1 MTIMPLARP
10 PPLAWPF
17 WAGFSDPAF
26 PHVNQDV
33 GSKVIGERSC
43 MVVHVH
49 QSDAVESASGD
60 VEFEI
65 GGLVE
70 CRTLREA
77 TELIGV
83 THRFRRVPAKLQH
96 YLTTH
101 LSQFHL
107 SRACNIYPS
116 YS

>member
-1 MTIMPLARP
+1 
-10 PPLAWPF
+10 
-17 WAGFSDPAF
+17 
-26 PHVNQDV
+26 
-33 GSKVIGERSC
+33 

-49 QSDAVESASGD
+49 QIDGVESASSD
-60 VEFEI
+60 AEFEI

-83 THRFRRVPAKLQH
+83 THRFRRAFQPNQH

-107 SRACNIYPS
+107 SRACNIYPFYCGS
-116 YS
+116 LPVSRGAFQPVTNGRPKA